1 MSIKISLFF
10 ICLFLKISSIEYPN
24 SKLCAEKVPKSK
36 EDCHVIESELYSD
49 NNDEKRISCCYVTYK
64 LDGEKFQKCVPIL
77 NTLNSIDRYK
87 EQLSKMSKVDINCN
101 ALSAKYNILATLLLL
116 LIYL

>member
-1 MSIKISLFF
+1 MFLFF
-10 ICLFLKISSIEYPN
+10 VFLFLKISSIEYPN

-36 EDCHVIESELYSD
+36 EDCHVIESDPYSS
-49 NNDEKRISCCYVTYK
+49 EKRISCCYVTYK

-87 EQLSKMSKVDINCN
+87 EQLSKMSKVDINCK
-101 ALSAKYNILATLLLL
+101 AFSAKYNILATLLLL

>member
-1 MSIKISLFF
+1 MKMFLFF

-36 EDCHVIESELYSD
+36 EDCHVIESDPYSS
-49 NNDEKRISCCYVTYK
+49 EKRISCCYVTYK

-101 ALSAKYNILATLLLL
+101 AFSAKYNILATLLLL